1 VNKGIKG
8 VFMWDLFLRITLSGI
23 MAGVIGLER
32 ELHSKEAGLKT
43 HFLVGVGSALIMVVS
58 KYGFY
63 DIVNIN
69 GIALDPSRIA
79 AQVVSGISF
88 LGAGTIIF
96 EKHYI
101 RGLTTA
107 AGIWATAGIGLAIGA
122 GMYEIGIFS
131 TILVLVGLDILNR
144 IFKNT
149 INRYVDINIW
159 TKFEGL
165 IEVEKVL
172 FNNDFLVTDFKSR
185 RALYNN
191 YESVI
196 QIEAKLK
203 INPKANLYTLIGNLY
218 ENKDVLKIEIPQNSI

>member
-1 VNKGIKG
+1 MNKGIKG

-63 DIVNIN
+63 DIVNTN

-203 INPKANLYTLIGNLY
+203 INHKANLYTLIGNLY